1 MKLKIHDVAFKY
13 TSTPIIENICMEITR
28 SELAIIC
35 GPNGVGK
42 STLIRCINR
51 ILHPHTGSILLDGQ
65 EIMSMR
71 MRDLARRMGYVSQSS
86 SGVFPVTVF
95 DMVLMGRRP
104 YLGWRS
110 SETDIE
116 KVVEILQLM
125 DIEDLALRDFNELS
139 GGQQQKVVIS
149 RALAQEPDILL
160 LDEPTSNLDIRH
172 QLEAMEI
179 IRNLVTEKSVSVI
192 MAIHDLNLASQYA
205 DKVIMMK
212 GGRIFKTGDPTS
224 VVTPENI
231 SAVYGIESVV
241 KHESGKPYI
250 VPIRHRRKQEEFY
263 DEKR

>member
-13 TSTPIIENICMEITR
+13 TSTPIIENICLEITR

-51 ILHPHTGSILLDGQ
+51 ILQPHTGSILLDGQ

-71 MRDLARRMGYVSQSS
+71 MRELARRMGYVSQSTS
-86 SGVFPVTVF
+86 DVFPVTVF
-95 DMVLMGRRP
+95 DMILMGRRP

-110 SETDIE
+110 SDADIE
-116 KVVEILQLM
+116 KVAEILHLM

-149 RALAQEPDILL
+149 RALAQEPDMLL

-192 MAIHDLNLASQYA
+192 MAIHDLNLASRYA

-212 GGRIFKTGDPTS
+212 SGRIFRTGDPRS
-224 VVTPENI
+224 VLTPENI
-231 SAVYGIESVV
+231 LSVYGIESVV

-250 VPIRHRRKQEEFY
+250 VPIRHRRQQEECY